1 MHERL
6 RPSQAIWIVAE
17 SLESVIVD
25 EAKVAET
32 GFAVTGPFSG
42 VKVGQVFEDGVD
54 VAGWGRRRVDGSI
67 GGGRGNE
74 HLV

>member
-6 RPSQAIWIVAE
+6 RPSQTIRIVAE
-17 SLESVIVD
+17 RLESVVVN

-42 VKVGQVFEDGVD
+42 IEVGQVFEDGVD

-67 GGGRGNE
+67 GGGRGNK
-74 HLV
+74 HLI